1 MINPNWLK
9 TFKTLIDTGHFT
21 KTADVLFMTQPGVSQ
36 QIRKL
41 EESCGHALIRRINKT
56 FEITEQGKLVYEYA
70 CQQALNEQNLFTK
83 LSDNDPFSGRYQLAC
98 SGSLALHLYP
108 KLLALQSQHPGL
120 TVEVEAAPNQR
131 ILALV
136 LQGEADAGIV
146 THVPN
151 QSLLSVEVIGQE
163 PLLIVVP
170 KGCKVA
176 GDIAKTLLSL
186 GLISHP
192 DAEHYLSLFLSN
204 CAEPNLASLDT
215 GKIKISGYVNQ
226 INQILLPVSLGL
238 GFTLLPQSAVA
249 SFIEQDRI
257 DVYRPPSMV
266 YETLYL
272 IRKRSME
279 LSQRVQF
286 LNQEVRKAIS
296 H

>member
-1 MINPNWLK
+1 M
-9 TFKTLIDTGHFT
+9 
-21 KTADVLFMTQPGVSQ
+21 
-36 QIRKL
+36 
-41 EESCGHALIRRINKT
+41 
-56 FEITEQGKLVYEYA
+56 
-70 CQQALNEQNLFTK
+70 
-83 LSDNDPFSGRYQLAC
+83 
-98 SGSLALHLYP
+98 
-108 KLLALQSQHPGL
+108 
-120 TVEVEAAPNQR
+120 
-131 ILALV
+131 
-136 LQGEADAGIV
+136 
-146 THVPN
+146 
-151 QSLLSVEVIGQE
+151 
-163 PLLIVVP
+163 
-170 KGCKVA
+170 
-176 GDIAKTLLSL
+176 
-186 GLISHP
+186 
-192 DAEHYLSLFLSN
+192 SN